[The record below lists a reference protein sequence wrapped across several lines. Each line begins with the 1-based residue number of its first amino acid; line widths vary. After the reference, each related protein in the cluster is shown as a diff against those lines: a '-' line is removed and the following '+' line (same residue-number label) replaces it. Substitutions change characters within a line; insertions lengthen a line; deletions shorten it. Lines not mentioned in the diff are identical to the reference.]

1 MDAIELLKSQHREAR
16 ELFRKIE
23 KAKGNTEKEEL
34 FNELADAL
42 AVHATIEEQEFY
54 PATRSARTDDLLR
67 EAVEEHLGVKRIIA
81 DLLECDAADPQFAA
95 KIKVLKE
102 NVEHHVEEEENELFP
117 KVKKLLDK
125 QTLAALGQVMEQTG
139 KAIQEEGAPRR
150 NVPSETDAPAPI
162 G

>member
-1 MDAIELLKSQHREAR
+1 MDAIELLKSQHREVA
-16 ELFRKIE
+16 ELFKKIE
-23 KAKGNTEKEEL
+23 LAEGEEKEDI
-34 FNELADAL
+34 FDQIADAL
-42 AVHATIEEQEFY
+42 AVHAAIEEKEFY

-81 DLLECDAADPQFAA
+81 DLLECDSADPQFDA

-102 NVEHHVEEEENELFP
+102 NVEHHVAEEENELFP

-125 QTLAALGQVMEQTG
+125 QTLLKLGEIMEETG
-139 KAIQEEGAPRR
+139 DAMDEEGSPRD

>member
-1 MDAIELLKSQHREAR
+1 MDAIELLKSQHQQVKH
-16 ELFRKIE
+16 LFEEIE
-23 KAKGNTEKEEL
+23 KAQGEEKEEI
-34 FNELADAL
+34 FAQIADAL
-42 AVHATIEEQEFY
+42 AVHATIEEKEFY

-81 DLLECDAADPQFAA
+81 DLLECDSADPQYDA

-102 NVEHHVEEEENELFP
+102 NVEHHVKEEEGDLFP
-117 KVKKLLDK
+117 KVKKLLDQK
-125 QTLAALGQVMEQTG
+125 TLLELGRIMEETGNALE
-139 KAIQEEGAPRR
+139 EEGSPRD

>member
-1 MDAIELLKSQHREAR
+1 MDAIELLESQHREVE
-16 ELFRKIE
+16 ELFEKIE
-23 KAKGNTEKEEL
+23 KAKGDEKEEL
-34 FNELADAL
+34 FDQLADAL
-42 AVHATIEEQEFY
+42 AVHATIEEKEFY

-81 DLLECDAADPQFAA
+81 DLLECAASDPQFDA

-102 NVEHHVEEEENELFP
+102 NVEHHVGEEENDLFP

-125 QTLAALGQVMEQTG
+125 KTLHALGQVMEETAQ
-139 KAIQEEGAPRR
+139 AMEEEGEPRR
-150 NVPSETDAPAPI
+150 NVPAETDAPAPI